1 MNENSISIKSKQ
13 TKALVSIVI
22 PAYNEAKNISQCLKT
37 IKNQDYTG
45 PVEIIVANNNSTD
58 NTADLARQAGAKVV
72 LETRPG
78 VIFAR
83 ETGTRAAQGEII
95 VQTDADTTFTPHWL
109 STIMNTFSEHPE
121 ASAVIGSFKFFDG
134 PWWGK
139 AFVWLLFGGTSF
151 IHRISGRLVY
161 MPGSNTAFRRSAW
174 HGYDITL
181 DQGGDEVALLKE
193 LKKQGKVI
201 FLRHNY
207 VLTSARRLKKGLL
220 YNIFVILIYYY
231 IFDLTFRKI
240 TGRSIASAF
249 PRIREKENGQVKKE
263 A

>member
-1 MNENSISIKSKQ
+1 MAGESRLESNNNIKP
-13 TKALVSIVI
+13 LVSIVI
-22 PAYNEAKNISQCLKT
+22 PAYNEAKNIVACLKT
-37 IKNQDYTG
+37 IQDQDYDG
-45 PVEIIVANNNSTD
+45 PQEIIVANNNSTD
-58 NTADLARQAGAKVV
+58 NTSELAREGGAKVV
-72 LETRPG
+72 LETRAG

-83 ETGTRAAQGEII
+83 EAGTRAAQGEII

-109 STIMNTFSEHPE
+109 TTIIETFREHPE

-139 AFVWLLFGGTSF
+139 AFTGLLFGGTAL
-151 IHRISGRLVY
+151 IHKVFGRLVY
-161 MPGSNTAFRRSAW
+161 MPGANTAFRRFAW
-174 HGYDITL
+174 HGYDLTL

-193 LKKQGKVI
+193 LKKEGKII
-201 FLRHNY
+201 FLRKNY

-240 TGRSIASAF
+240 TGRSLASAF
-249 PRIREKENGQVKKE
+249 PRIREKEDGQVRKE